1 MRSRPDRHDE
11 SEPAAAYP
19 GAVSEPDQTLTA
31 PDARAPVRWGLG
43 DAAAGWL
50 LAQVGG
56 LIAIVI
62 VAALSGHSAETTDEL
77 PLGWLAVAQLGLWA
91 GLGGVP
97 WLAARLKGNGVVR
110 DFGLRAAWVDPVIG
124 LGVGLGT
131 QVLIAMLYAPVFEL
145 FNLSSEDLEEP
156 ARGLTDRATDP
167 VGVVL
172 LVLIVGI
179 GAPIV
184 EELFYRGLLL
194 RSLERR
200 FGPAWAVAGSGLL
213 FGATHFQPLQFPAL
227 ALLGV
232 ILALLVLRTG
242 RLGPAI
248 FAHMAFNLVTV
259 AVLVSS

>member
-1 MRSRPDRHDE
+1 M
-11 SEPAAAYP
+11 ACAGTYP
-19 GAVSEPDQTLTA
+19 GAVSEPDQALIA
-31 PDARAPVRWGLG
+31 PDDERVPVRWGLG

-56 LIAIVI
+56 FIAIVI
-62 VAALSGHSAETTDEL
+62 VAALSGSHAESSEDL
-77 PLGWLAVAQLGLWA
+77 SLGWLAIAQLGLWA

-97 WLAARLKGNGVVR
+97 LLAARLKGNGAVI
-110 DFGLRAAWVDPVIG
+110 DFGLRAKGVDPAIG

-131 QVLIAMLYAPVFEL
+131 QFILVPALYIPISWVID
-145 FNLSSEDLEEP
+145 LSADKLEEP
-156 ARGLTDRATDP
+156 ARELTDRATDTL
-167 VGVVL
+167 GVVL

-200 FGPAWAVAGSGLL
+200 FGANWVPVAGSAVL
-213 FGATHFQPLQFPAL
+213 FAASHFQPLQFPAL
-227 ALLGV
+227 VLLGV
-232 ILALLVLRTG
+232 ILALLVQRTG

-248 FAHMAFNLVTV
+248 ATHMVFNLTTVTFL
-259 AVLVSS
+259 VLSR

>member
-1 MRSRPDRHDE
+1 
-11 SEPAAAYP
+11 
-19 GAVSEPDQTLTA
+19 
-31 PDARAPVRWGLG
+31 
-43 DAAAGWL
+43 
-50 LAQVGG
+50 
-56 LIAIVI
+56 
-62 VAALSGHSAETTDEL
+62 
-77 PLGWLAVAQLGLWA
+77 
-91 GLGGVP
+91 
-97 WLAARLKGNGVVR
+97 
-110 DFGLRAAWVDPVIG
+110 
-124 LGVGLGT
+124 
-131 QVLIAMLYAPVFEL
+131 MLYAPVFEL

-167 VGVVL
+167 LGVVL

-200 FGPAWAVAGSGLL
+200 FGQAWAVAGSGLL

>member
-1 MRSRPDRHDE
+1 MACDGT
-11 SEPAAAYP
+11 YP
-19 GAVSEPDQTLTA
+19 GAVSEPDQALIA
-31 PDARAPVRWGLG
+31 PHDERVPVRWGLG

-56 LIAIVI
+56 FIAIVI
-62 VAALSGHSAETTDEL
+62 VAALSGSHAESSEDL
-77 PLGWLAVAQLGLWA
+77 SLGWLAIAQLGLWA

-97 WLAARLKGNGVVR
+97 LVAARIKGNGVVV
-110 DFGLRAAWVDPVIG
+110 DFGFRAKLVDPLIG
-124 LGVGLGT
+124 LGVGVGT
-131 QVLIAMLYAPVFEL
+131 QFILVPALYLPIFWIFDLTSDE
-145 FNLSSEDLEEP
+145 LEEP

-179 GAPIV
+179 GAPII
-184 EELFYRGLLL
+184 EELFYRGLVL

-200 FGPAWAVAGSGLL
+200 FGANWVPVAGSAVL
-213 FGATHFQPLQFPAL
+213 FAASHFQPLQFPAL

-232 ILALLVLRTG
+232 ILAVLVQRTG

-248 FAHMAFNLVTV
+248 ATHMVFNLITVTFLV
-259 AVLVSS
+259 AST

>member
-1 MRSRPDRHDE
+1 
-11 SEPAAAYP
+11 
-19 GAVSEPDQTLTA
+19 VSEPDQALIA
-31 PDARAPVRWGLG
+31 PDDERIPVRWGLG

-56 LIAIVI
+56 FVAIVI
-62 VAALSGHSAETTDEL
+62 VAVLSGTQAESSEDL
-77 PLGWLAVAQLGLWA
+77 SLGWLAVAQLGLWA

-97 WLAARLKGNGVVR
+97 FLAARLKGNGVVV
-110 DFGLRAAWVDPVIG
+110 DFGLRAKLVDPLIG

-131 QVLIAMLYAPVFEL
+131 QFILVPALYIPIFWL
-145 FNLSSEDLEEP
+145 FDVTSNDLEEP

-167 VGVVL
+167 LGVVL

-179 GAPIV
+179 GAPII

-200 FGPAWAVAGSGLL
+200 FHQEWIAVGGSAVL
-213 FGATHFQPLQFPAL
+213 FAASHFQLLQFPAL

-232 ILALLVLRTG
+232 ILALLVQRTG

-248 FAHMAFNLVTV
+248 ATHMVFNLITVTFL
-259 AVLVSS
+259 VLS